1 MTGRNN
7 KSDLSSKR
15 AALMSGEGPG
25 VDRFKLAASVTES
38 RPTGTGPRT
47 TPVPPTS
54 PDSEPGDTVIKV
66 ASVEEVVENPLNARH
81 AYQEKRINDLAA
93 SIAQRGQ
100 LTPALACELSEVL
113 PLLEGSALG
122 EAIRR
127 LVGDTPRA
135 RYLLIGGHY
144 RKKALGKL
152 GRPIEL
158 KLLSVA
164 SLLDLYALSY
174 AENDEREDTTPLD
187 DALSWQNLLELQ
199 IAKTQED
206 ISKVTNKPRT
216 TIVKTLA
223 ILKLP
228 QEILD
233 VFKEAAGK
241 YSYLAAYTLTQLIPH
256 VTRDRLTNYAHQ
268 VAEGTVTTRELEAAL
283 AAATV
288 NAPARKT
295 KEISRQHKLHAEGQE
310 VGVLKEWDNGRVL
323 LDIRILDQ
331 QARESLVA
339 EFRKRYG
346 GDADP
351 QLQLN

>member
-1 MTGRNN
+1 M
-7 KSDLSSKR
+7 KSKADLSSKR
-15 AALMSGEGPG
+15 AALMSGDGPG
-25 VDRFKLAASVTES
+25 VDRFKLAESITEA
-38 RPTGTGPRT
+38 RPTGTGARTQPIT
-47 TPVPPTS
+47 TPAPAA
-54 PDSEPGDTVIKV
+54 EPGDTVIKV
-66 ASVEEVVENPLNARH
+66 ATVGEVIENPLNARH
-81 AYQEKRINDLAA
+81 GYQEKRINDLAA

-122 EAIRR
+122 EAIRK
-127 LVGDTPRA
+127 LVGDAPSA

-144 RKKALGKL
+144 RKKALAKL

-241 YSYLAAYTLTQLIPH
+241 YSYLAAYTLTQLVPH
-256 VTRDRLTNYAHQ
+256 VTRDRLMNYAQQ
-268 VAEGTVTTRELEAAL
+268 VVEGSVTTRELEASL
-283 AAATV
+283 AAVTG
-288 NAPARKT
+288 NAPRKT
-295 KEISRQHKLHAEGQE
+295 KEISRQHKLHADGQE

-331 QARESLVA
+331 QARENLVT

-346 GDADP
+346 GDAEG